1 MRSNIIFYFMQR
13 SQTLFILVTLYLHHT
28 YQQQPATAAAVAAL
42 LYMTNIDWDDYWV
55 LSTTLVDSSVQSAK
69 AWELLCSELSRDGVS
84 TAGGQPELYSLYAA
98 RSTTALPVSN
108 TAQQQLNQAQVDS
121 DGLLLFL
128 ASFWAFKAAA
138 SAAFFS
144 EDDLQLLEASL
155 YRTFKLRSEV
165 ALSSQSLKWWRR
177 PTLAPQVRQIFSKVK
192 SHFLSTLDSVVTA
205 KNWIFSFIHSFL
217 DATKMVF
224 SQSVIHT

>member
-55 LSTTLVDSSVQSAK
+55 LSTTLDRSVQSAK

-177 PTLAPQVRQIFSKVK
+177 PTLAPQVSWI
-192 SHFLSTLDSVVTA
+192 LSLPVSVT
-205 KNWIFSFIHSFL
+205 IIL
-217 DATKMVF
+217 
-224 SQSVIHT
+224 